1 MNPSMEPQAFGAGRA
16 GSAFDAIEFLKKP
29 QVILRIVAWV
39 FAIIVFACIAQE
51 GYANN
56 QCRYNNSGACGY
68 GIAIGVI
75 AFLLTIAFTGLDV
88 YFPNIA
94 NIKTRKIIVVTEL
107 IISAIMV
114 FLWFIGFCYLADQ
127 WRQQDPKDMPG
138 WNGRNSVQAAIAFS
152 FFSILAWGGLV
163 FFTFRRYREG
173 VSNLFSSGY
182 EDHSTGGGQTYAG
195 YPPAGNNPG
204 SFSQPP
210 FTATQQAQSNYQPPA
225 Y

>member
-16 GSAFDAIEFLKKP
+16 GSTFDPIEFIKKP
-29 QVILRIVAWV
+29 QVILRLVAWV

-51 GYANN
+51 GYADNV
-56 QCRYNNSGACGY
+56 CRYNGSNACGY

-75 AFLLTIAFTGLDV
+75 AFLLIMAFMGLDV
-88 YFPNIA
+88 YFPNIS
-94 NIKTRKIIVVTEL
+94 NVKTRKTVVVTEL
-107 IISAIMV
+107 ITSGVLV

-127 WRQQDPKDMPG
+127 WRQENNKDKLG
-138 WNGRNSVQAAIAFS
+138 WNGRNSVQGAIAFA
-152 FFSILAWGGLV
+152 FFSILAWAGV
-163 FFTFRRYREG
+163 AFFTFRRYREG

-182 EDHSTGGGQTYAG
+182 EDHSTGAGQTYGA
-195 YPPAGNNPG
+195 YPPAGGSG

-210 FTATQQAQSNYQPPA
+210 FTATQQAQSNYQPPT

>member
-16 GSAFDAIEFLKKP
+16 GSAFDPIEFLKKP

-56 QCRYNNSGACGY
+56 ICRYNESNACGY
-68 GIAIGVI
+68 GVAIGVI

-88 YFPNIA
+88 YFPNIS
-94 NIKTRKIIVVTEL
+94 NIKTRRTIVIAEL
-107 IISAIMV
+107 AISGILT

-127 WRQQDPKDMPG
+127 WRQEDQKDLLG

-152 FFSILAWGGLV
+152 FFSVIIWGALV

-195 YPPAGNNPG
+195 YPAAGNTG

-210 FTATQQAQSNYQPPA
+210 FTATQQAESNYQPPT

>member
-16 GSAFDAIEFLKKP
+16 GSVFDPIEFIKKP
-29 QVILRIVAWV
+29 QVILRIVAWI
-39 FAIIVFACIAQE
+39 FAIIVFASIAQE
-51 GYANN
+51 GYYNG
-56 QCRYNNSGACGY
+56 QCVYNGSNACGY

-75 AFLLTIAFTGLDV
+75 AFLATMAFTGLDV
-88 YFPNIA
+88 YFPNIS
-94 NIKTRKIIVVTEL
+94 NIKTRKIVVVAEL
-107 IISAIMV
+107 ITSGVLI
-114 FLWFIGFCYLADQ
+114 FLWFIGFCYMADQ
-127 WRQQDPKDMPG
+127 WRQAPKSFSG
-138 WNGRNSVQAAIAFS
+138 WNGRNSVQAAIAFT
-152 FFSILAWGGLV
+152 FFSILAWGGLA

-195 YPPAGNNPG
+195 NPPASGTG

-210 FTATQQAQSNYQPPA
+210 FTATQQAQSNYQPPT